1 MEKLDLITLQ
11 KNLKFKNIYIKKKDY
26 NGTKNTDNDALGR

>member
-11 KNLKFKNIYIKKKDY
+11 KNLKFKNIYNKKKNY
-26 NGTKNTDNDALGR
+26 HGTKNKNNNALG